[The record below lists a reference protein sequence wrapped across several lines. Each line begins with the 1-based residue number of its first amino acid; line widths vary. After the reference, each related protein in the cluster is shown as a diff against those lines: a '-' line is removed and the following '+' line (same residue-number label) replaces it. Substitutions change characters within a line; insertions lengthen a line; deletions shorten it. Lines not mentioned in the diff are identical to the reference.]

1 MAGLDVYWELVG
13 ELYEATADPAVWP
26 VVFAR
31 VCGMLQQAGIDPLP
45 IEQYASQRPYRFSGE
60 LLAETAGGGNALTAA
75 VRAPLMNNGSSLKQA
90 LHDDDSRVPYL
101 GPQRTDT
108 QQDLSVTQSFS
119 VEQVDEPAITVLS
132 RLVPHLDRAMR
143 LAAQFEALTLGYLAM
158 ESVADQ
164 LFFGVYVLDAS
175 GAVLH
180 HNTAASEIAAA
191 GDGIEIGP
199 GGFRLSSA
207 TTQRSYEAALAAV
220 TGRCSETSPPGV
232 INMQRPSGR
241 RPYAL
246 WVFPMPVA
254 ARSPALRRA
263 VAAVFVSD
271 PERVS
276 QPAPETV
283 AQALGLTRREA
294 ELALELAAGY
304 SLIEAAGRLSI
315 TPATARSYLKLI
327 FLKTRV
333 NRQGQLVRL
342 VLSTAMAL
350 PERSAL
356 EPDSWSLQ

>member
-1 MAGLDVYWELVG
+1 MAGPDVYWELLG

-45 IEQYASQRPYRFSGE
+45 IEQYASQRPCRFSGE
-60 LLAETAGGGNALTAA
+60 LLDGTAGGGNKLTAA
-75 VRAPLMNNGSSLKQA
+75 VRSPLLNNGNSLKQA
-90 LHDDDSRVPYL
+90 LHDDSPRAPHL
-101 GPQRTDT
+101 GPQRTGT
-108 QQDLSVTQSFS
+108 QQNPSATQSFS
-119 VEQVDEPAITVLS
+119 VEQVDESPTVALS

-158 ESVADQ
+158 EGVADQ

-207 TTQRSYEAALAAV
+207 TAQRCYEAALAAV
-220 TGRCSETSPPGV
+220 TGTYGKASPPAV

-246 WVFPMPVA
+246 WVFPMPAA

-283 AQALGLTRREA
+283 ARALGLTRREA
-294 ELALELAAGY
+294 ELALDLAAGY
-304 SLIEAAGRLSI
+304 SLIETAGRLSI

-350 PERSAL
+350 PERGAF
-356 EPDSWSLQ
+356 EPDGRSLQ